1 MPDKSNAPD
10 PKSVKLGGRVQ
21 KAQKSMLKYIIAV
34 RKELAKQQD
43 KGNDAEMMRALERIE
58 WRLAK
63 ADALSERIEENV
75 KELMTGSD
83 TVESVLV
90 RDFTGI
96 IREIDKNT
104 RSMMKDAKV
113 LDRSAPVA
121 IRQMKKLEKTADT
134 HEKALG
140 ALQNHLKQS
149 Q

>member
-83 TVESVLV
+83 TVESDLV

>member
-10 PKSVKLGGRVQ
+10 PKSVKLGGKVQ